1 MKKTKLKDICNI
13 SAGGT
18 PSRSNI
24 NYWNNGDIPW
34 CKIGDFSG
42 KYINQVKENITEEG
56 LKNSSAKIFKRG
68 TILYTIFATVG
79 EVAILETESA
89 TNQAIAGLE
98 IINNEV
104 DLEYLYYYLKSL
116 KFVMLK
122 KSRGVAQNNINL
134 GILKNIEIKI
144 PSKIEQINIAKILD
158 NIEKIIHKKKKQ
170 LKELNTIIK
179 SQFVEMFGN
188 VELNDKYFYEQEI
201 SDIAEITSSKR
212 IYANEYQKNGVP
224 FYRSKEI
231 IELGHK
237 KKPSIEL
244 YISIKKYKEIKEKYG
259 IPKVG
264 DILITAVGTIGETW
278 IVNTEEP
285 FYYKDGNVL
294 QIRLKKE
301 NSQLYFKHVLDILI
315 NIFKRKNV
323 SGSSYLALT
332 IEKFK
337 KMKMI
342 IPPIDLQNQF
352 AEIVKQIDKQKFE
365 SMIQLEKENKDSINN
380 IIKGTIEETTILYEV
395 LLKKCF
401 EKGKM
406 N

>member
-79 EVAILETESA
+79 EVAILEIESA

-98 IINNEV
+98 LINNEV

-116 KFVMLK
+116 KFLMLK

-144 PSKIEQINIAKILD
+144 PDKMEQINIAKILA
-158 NIEKIIHKKKKQ
+158 NIEKVIDKKNKQ

-179 SQFVEMFGN
+179 SQFVEMFGEPLISN
-188 VELNDKYFYEQEI
+188 NYGRITLDK
-201 SDIAEITSSKR
+201 
-212 IYANEYQKNGVP
+212 
-224 FYRSKEI
+224 
-231 IELGHK
+231 L
-237 KKPSIEL
+237 
-244 YISIKKYKEIKEKYG
+244 IKVSQG
-259 IPKVG
+259 
-264 DILITAVGTIGETW
+264 
-278 IVNTEEP
+278 
-285 FYYKDGNVL
+285 L
-294 QIRLKKE
+294 QIP
-301 NSQLYFKHVLDILI
+301 IG
-315 NIFKRKNV
+315 KRKNDKGRNRYKYITIQYLN
-323 SGSSYLALT
+323 GSKKEEYIENPNERVICNKEDILMTRTGNTGQVITNVEGVFHNNFFKMDYDRKIINKEFLIKYFENELIYKDIIRRATTST
-332 IEKFK
+332 IPDLSHSQFY
-337 KMKMI
+337 KMSI
-342 IPPIDLQNQF
+342 DLPPLELQNQF
-352 AEIVKQIDKQKFE
+352 SQIVKQIDKQKFE
-365 SMIQLEKENKDSINN
+365 IEKSLKEIQE
-380 IIKGTIEETTILYEV
+380 LYES
-395 LLKKCF
+395 LM
-401 EKGKM
+401 EKYFG
-406 N
+406 

>member
-144 PSKIEQINIAKILD
+144 PDKIEQINIAKILD
-158 NIEKIIHKKKKQ
+158 NIEKIIDKKKKQ

-179 SQFVEMFGN
+179 SQFVEMFG
-188 VELNDKYFYEQEI
+188 
-201 SDIAEITSSKR
+201 DIK
-212 IYANEYQKNGVP
+212 
-224 FYRSKEI
+224 
-231 IELGHK
+231 
-237 KKPSIEL
+237 
-244 YISIKKYKEIKEKYG
+244 IKEKM
-259 IPKVG
+259 
-264 DILITAVGTIGETW
+264 
-278 IVNTEEP
+278 
-285 FYYKDGNVL
+285 
-294 QIRLKKE
+294 
-301 NSQLYFKHVLDILI
+301 
-315 NIFKRKNV
+315 KNV
-323 SGSSYLALT
+323 SVYFSRGKTPNYVEKSNIKVISQACIYWDEFKYEKAKYQDENKALKSL
-332 IEKFK
+332 E
-337 KMKMI
+337 KMI
-342 IPPIDLQNQF
+342 ENGDVLITSTGTGTLGRCNVYYGEEHKYMADSHVSILRLNYKEVNPIFFKYYFMQEKVQKELYAECVNGSTNQIELSKDRFLNFRILIPEITLQNQF
-352 AEIVKQIDKQKFE
+352 SEIVKQIDKQKFE
-365 SMIQLEKENKDSINN
+365 IEKSLKEIQE
-380 IIKGTIEETTILYEV
+380 LYES
-395 LLKKCF
+395 LM
-401 EKGKM
+401 EKYFG
-406 N
+406 

>member
-79 EVAILETESA
+79 EVAILEIESA

-98 IINNEV
+98 LINNEV

-116 KFVMLK
+116 KFLMLK

-144 PSKIEQINIAKILD
+144 PDKIEQINIAKILD
-158 NIEKIIHKKKKQ
+158 NIEKIIDKKKKQ
-170 LKELNTIIK
+170 LKELNAIIK

-188 VELNDKYFYEQEI
+188 
-201 SDIAEITSSKR
+201 
-212 IYANEYQKNGVP
+212 
-224 FYRSKEI
+224 
-231 IELGHK
+231 
-237 KKPSIEL
+237 
-244 YISIKKYKEIKEKYG
+244 
-259 IPKVG
+259 
-264 DILITAVGTIGETW
+264 
-278 IVNTEEP
+278 
-285 FYYKDGNVL
+285 GNYP
-294 QIRLKKE
+294 QIRLQEVLNQNDNMEKVE
-301 NSQLYFKHVLDILI
+301 NTK
-315 NIFKRKNV
+315 
-323 SGSSYLALT
+323 
-332 IEKFK
+332 IEKFITVGINGK
-337 KMKMI
+337 GARERIIKDEKWPVPFVGYRVKGGQFIYSRIDARNGAFAI
-342 IPPIDLQNQF
+342 IPNYLNNAVVSKDFPIFDIDYNKIKPDILLFSLLEESFIDIIKNSSFGATNRQRIKEGTFLNYKIYLPPLPIQNQF
-352 AEIVKQIDKQKFE
+352 SEIVKQIDKQKFE
-365 SMIQLEKENKDSINN
+365 SMIQLKMMEKIYN
-380 IIKGTIEETTILYEV
+380 IINDRRRYV
-395 LLKKCF
+395 
-401 EKGKM
+401 
-406 N
+406 

>member
-1 MKKTKLKDICNI
+1 MKKIKLKDICNI

-79 EVAILETESA
+79 EVAILEKESA

-98 IINNEV
+98 IINDEV

-116 KFVMLK
+116 KFIMLK

-144 PSKIEQINIAKILD
+144 PDKMEQINIAKILD

-365 SMIQLEKENKDSINN
+365 IEKSLKEIQE
-380 IIKGTIEETTILYEV
+380 LYES
-395 LLKKCF
+395 LM
-401 EKGKM
+401 EKYFG
-406 N
+406 

>member
-1 MKKTKLKDICNI
+1 MKKIKLKDICNI
-13 SAGGT
+13 STGGT

-98 IINNEV
+98 LINNEV

-144 PSKIEQINIAKILD
+144 PDKMEQINIAKILA
-158 NIEKIIHKKKKQ
+158 NIEKVIDKKNKQ

-179 SQFVEMFGN
+179 SQFVEMFGS
-188 VELNDKYFYEQEI
+188 VELNDKCFCEQEM
-201 SDIAEITSSKR
+201 SDIADITSSKR
-212 IYANEYQKNGVP
+212 IYAHEYQKSGVP

-231 IELGHK
+231 IELGNK

-244 YISIKKYKEIKEKYG
+244 FISTKRYEEIKEKYG
-259 IPKVG
+259 IPKTG
-264 DILITAVGTIGETW
+264 DILITAVGTIGQTW
-278 IVNTEEP
+278 IVDTKKP

-301 NSQLYFKHVLDILI
+301 SSKVYFKYVLDILI
-315 NIFKRKNV
+315 DIFKRKDV
-323 SGSSYLALT
+323 SGSSYSALT

-337 KMKMI
+337 KMKI
-342 IPPIDLQNQF
+342 IMPPITLQNQF
-352 AEIVKQIDKQKFE
+352 SEIVKQIDKQKFE
-365 SMIQLEKENKDSINN
+365 IEKSLK
-380 IIKGTIEETTILYEV
+380 ETQELYES
-395 LLKKCF
+395 LM
-401 EKGKM
+401 EKYFG
-406 N
+406 

>member
-179 SQFVEMFGN
+179 SQFV
-188 VELNDKYFYEQEI
+188 DYAI
-201 SDIAEITSSKR
+201 SR
-212 IYANEYQKNGVP
+212 N
-224 FYRSKEI
+224 
-231 IELGHK
+231 
-237 KKPSIEL
+237 
-244 YISIKKYKEIKEKYG
+244 
-259 IPKVG
+259 
-264 DILITAVGTIGETW
+264 
-278 IVNTEEP
+278 
-285 FYYKDGNVL
+285 
-294 QIRLKKE
+294 
-301 NSQLYFKHVLDILI
+301 
-315 NIFKRKNV
+315 
-323 SGSSYLALT
+323 
-332 IEKFK
+332 
-337 KMKMI
+337 
-342 IPPIDLQNQF
+342 
-352 AEIVKQIDKQKFE
+352 
-365 SMIQLEKENKDSINN
+365 LE
-380 IIKGTIEETTILYEV
+380 V
-395 LLKKCF
+395 A
-401 EKGKM
+401 
-406 N
+406 

>member
-56 LKNSSAKIFKRG
+56 LKNSSAKIFNRG

-144 PSKIEQINIAKILD
+144 PDKIEQINIAKILD
-158 NIEKIIHKKKKQ
+158 NIEKIIDKKKKQ

-179 SQFVEMFGN
+179 SQFVEMFG
-188 VELNDKYFYEQEI
+188 
-201 SDIAEITSSKR
+201 DIKNSKFD
-212 IYANEYQKNGVP
+212 IKSIKSLVDTN
-224 FYRSKEI
+224 I
-231 IELGHK
+231 IK
-237 KKPSIEL
+237 TK
-244 YISIKKYKEIKEKYG
+244 KKYKKSDIIKYVDISSINNLKNEIISYKEYE
-259 IPKVG
+259 VG
-264 DILITAVGTIGETW
+264 LEPSRAQQCLEKADILISTVRPNLKNIAVNNYEEDN
-278 IVNTEEP
+278 IVVSSGFCVLRVNKCMKEYLFEVVKTEKFTNDMILLATGANYP
-285 FYYKDGNVL
+285 A
-294 QIRLKKE
+294 IRDK
-301 NSQLYFKHVLDILI
+301 DILDYKI
-315 NIFKRKNV
+315 AV
-323 SGSSYLALT
+323 
-332 IEKFK
+332 
-337 KMKMI
+337 
-342 IPPIDLQNQF
+342 PPITLQNQF
-352 AEIVKQIDKQKFE
+352 SEIVKQIDKQKFE
-365 SMIQLEKENKDSINN
+365 IEKSLK
-380 IIKGTIEETTILYEV
+380 ETQELYES
-395 LLKKCF
+395 LM
-401 EKGKM
+401 EKYFG
-406 N
+406 

>member
-79 EVAILETESA
+79 EVAILEIESA

-98 IINNEV
+98 LINNEV

-116 KFVMLK
+116 KFLMLK

-144 PSKIEQINIAKILD
+144 PDKIEQINIAKILD
-158 NIEKIIHKKKKQ
+158 NIEKIIDKKKKQ
-170 LKELNTIIK
+170 LKELNAIIK

-188 VELNDKYFYEQEI
+188 NKFENKKLGDVAIK
-201 SDIAEITSSKR
+201 ITDGSHNPPKGVDERTEYVMLSSQ
-212 IYANEYQKNGVP
+212 N
-224 FYRSKEI
+224 I
-231 IELGHK
+231 IEDRINYNSVRYLSREDFERENK
-237 KKPSIEL
+237 RTYL
-244 YISIKKYKEIKEKYG
+244 EKG
-259 IPKVG
+259 NVLLTI
-264 DILITAVGTIGETW
+264 VGTIGRTAIIDNEKNIT
-278 IVNTEEP
+278 
-285 FYYKDGNVL
+285 L
-294 QIRLKKE
+294 QRSVAVIKPTGKIKSEYLVASLKSDSTIKQLNKESKGVAQKGIYLNDLKKI
-301 NSQLYFKHVLDILI
+301 VIP
-315 NIFKRKNV
+315 V
-323 SGSSYLALT
+323 
-332 IEKFK
+332 
-337 KMKMI
+337 
-342 IPPIDLQNQF
+342 PPITLQNQF
-352 AEIVKQIDKQKFE
+352 SEIVKQIDKQKFE
-365 SMIQLEKENKDSINN
+365 SMIQLKMMEKIYNMINDRRR
-380 IIKGTIEETTILYEV
+380 YV
-395 LLKKCF
+395 
-401 EKGKM
+401 
-406 N
+406 

>member
-1 MKKTKLKDICNI
+1 MKKIKLKDICNI

-79 EVAILETESA
+79 EVAILEKESA

-98 IINNEV
+98 IINDEV

-144 PSKIEQINIAKILD
+144 PDKMEQINIAKILA
-158 NIEKIIHKKKKQ
+158 NIEKVIDEKNKQ

-188 VELNDKYFYEQEI
+188 IKNSKFDINSVKNLVDINIIKTKKKHKKGDVIKYVDI
-201 SDIAEITSSKR
+201 SSID
-212 IYANEYQKNGVP
+212 NLKN
-224 FYRSKEI
+224 EI
-231 IELGHK
+231 I
-237 KKPSIEL
+237 S
-244 YISIKKYKEIKEKYG
+244 YKEYEVGLEPSRAQQCLEK
-259 IPKVG
+259 G
-264 DILITAVGTIGETW
+264 DILISTVRPNLKNIAV
-278 IVNTEEP
+278 NNYEE
-285 FYYKDGNVL
+285 DNV
-294 QIRLKKE
+294 
-301 NSQLYFKHVLDILI
+301 V
-315 NIFKRKNV
+315 
-323 SGSSYLALT
+323 GSSGFCVLRVNECMTEYLLEAIKT
-332 IEKFK
+332 EKFTND
-337 KMKMI
+337 MI
-342 IPPIDLQNQF
+342 LLATGANYPAIRDKNILDYKIAVPPITLQNQF
-352 AEIVKQIDKQKFE
+352 SEIVKQIDKQKFE
-365 SMIQLEKENKDSINN
+365 IEKSLK
-380 IIKGTIEETTILYEV
+380 ETQELYES
-395 LLKKCF
+395 LM
-401 EKGKM
+401 EKYFG
-406 N
+406 